1 MKLNPKQTELLN
13 FINGGGIITQLNNRL
28 WMNGEVLNTKT
39 LTSLMYQLHGADYI
53 KELNKLIVN
62 LDK

>member
-13 FINGGGIITQLNNRL
+13 FINDGGIITQFNNRL

-39 LTSLMYQLHGADYI
+39 LTSLMYKLHGADYI